1 MLIGVSIFLLHEFY
15 NPYLAT
21 AHSHTPT
28 CRHTRTPQQ
37 LYPHHLCTPT
47 RRVPYTP
54 LHTQQLYLHHLC
66 TPIRTLPCTPLHT
79 QLSHLH
85 THPSSFTR
93 TTCAHPYTYLQISTN
108 INSPQLS
115 QSLFT
120 NICKYPHSICHNPYN
135 QNSIL
140 TILTIATVTILTIK
154 IQSNR
159 VDNKRI

>member
-21 AHSHTPT
+21 AHSHAPT
-28 CRHTRTPQQ
+28 CKHTHTPQQ
-37 LYPHHLCTPT
+37 LYPYHLCTPT
-47 RRVPYTP
+47 
-54 LHTQQLYLHHLC
+54 H
-66 TPIRTLPCTPLHT
+66 TLPCTPLHT

-85 THPSSFTR
+85 THPSSFTN

-120 NICKYPHSICHNPYN
+120 NIWKYPHSTCHNPYNQNSFLTILTITTITILTIKFNPYNNNCHNPYN
-135 QNSIL
+135 QNSIQ
-140 TILTIATVTILTIK
+140 
-154 IQSNR
+154 QSR
-159 VDNKRI
+159 Q

>member
-1 MLIGVSIFLLHEFY
+1 MLIGVSNILFHEFY

-21 AHSHTPT
+21 AHSHAPT
-28 CRHTRTPQQ
+28 CRHTRSPQQ
-37 LYPHHLCTPT
+37 LYPHHLCTPHAESPT
-47 RRVPYTP
+47 HPYT
-54 LHTQQLYLHHLC
+54 H
-66 TPIRTLPCTPLHT
+66 
-79 QLSHLH
+79 
-85 THPSSFTR
+85 SSFTR

-120 NICKYPHSICHNPYN
+120 NIYKYPYSTYHNPYN

-140 TILTIATVTILTIK
+140 TILTITTVTILTIK

>member
-21 AHSHTPT
+21 AHS
-28 CRHTRTPQQ
+28 RTPQQ

-47 RRVPYTP
+47 RRVPYTHSSFTCTNYAHPYAESLTHTAALPAPTMHTHTQSP

-66 TPIRTLPCTPLHT
+66 TPTRTLPYTPLHT

-93 TTCAHPYTYLQISTN
+93 TTCAHPYTYLLISTN
-108 INSPQLS
+108 INSP
-115 QSLFT
+115 
-120 NICKYPHSICHNPYN
+120 
-135 QNSIL
+135 
-140 TILTIATVTILTIK
+140 
-154 IQSNR
+154 
-159 VDNKRI
+159 